1 MTSTHPSMT
10 DSPTNL
16 PIRRDLIDETQAL
29 AKELN
34 MSWSRLITLALSEFL
49 RRYRERKELLEQVN
63 VAYSDGLDE
72 EETQLLQAMRSTHR
86 RVVETEW

>member
-1 MTSTHPSMT
+1 MT

-16 PIRRDLIDETQAL
+16 PIRRDLIDDTQAL
-29 AKELN
+29 VKELN
-34 MSWSRLITLALSEFL
+34 MSWSRLISLALSEFL

-86 RVVETEW
+86 RVIEGEW

>member
-1 MTSTHPSMT
+1 MT